1 MGAVQS
7 LYVNEQEAAKLLR
20 HDVTWL
26 RKNSSAL
33 ENTTGFP
40 KIDPVIGMRHREAIE
55 NWARER
61 NISRLQRPSSTP
73 NRGNKS
79 AF

>member
-1 MGAVQS
+1 MGIVQP
-7 LYVNEQEAAKLLR
+7 LYVNESEAAKLLR

-26 RKNSSAL
+26 RTNSTAL
-33 ENTTGFP
+33 ERTAGFP

-55 NWARER
+55 EWARER
-61 NISRLQRPSSTP
+61 NITRLQRVSGQPKT
-73 NRGNKS
+73 GNKN

>member
-1 MGAVQS
+1 MGVVQS

-26 RKNSSAL
+26 RNNSNAL
-33 ENTTGFP
+33 ERTAGFP

-55 NWARER
+55 EWARER
-61 NISRLQRPSSTP
+61 NITRL
-73 NRGNKS
+73 NRASEQPKMGNKH